1 MSQAVCYV
9 EITLTRCAR
18 SSQSI
23 GLCRAG
29 IFGVPQSSSSR
40 RLFPVVSQPWR
51 LFRSRSVEG
60 CPSGCSPARV
70 CRHRAGPRPLGFV
83 EPFGLSLA
91 PRHCNENLGRD
102 YQQRCGSIGHIQPG
116 HCLFALHRRCRQSSQ
131 RESQPGCPA
140 RLPQVHPRPAV
151 VHRRQIMSESVLVP
165 GRPDLPRKQPL
176 AHGRKLFLCSPIGP
190 SRNIC
195 QSHSIQ
201 PQRSLLQN
209 CRGAEVRPRDE
220 GLGVLSFLTCN
231 EVICR
236 RS

>member
-1 MSQAVCYV
+1 MKIRSQAFRCRGSARMSQAVCYV

-102 YQQRCGSIGHIQPG
+102 YQRRCGSIGHIQPG
-116 HCLFALHRRCRQSSQ
+116 HCLFAASPPLSAIK
-131 RESQPGCPA
+131 PA
-140 RLPQVHPRPAV
+140 RISARMSRSSSVSAPA
-151 VHRRQIMSESVLVP
+151 P
-165 GRPDLPRKQPL
+165 GGCAPPPD
-176 AHGRKLFLCSPIGP
+176 H
-190 SRNIC
+190 
-195 QSHSIQ
+195 
-201 PQRSLLQN
+201 
-209 CRGAEVRPRDE
+209 V
-220 GLGVLSFLTCN
+220 
-231 EVICR
+231 
-236 RS
+236 